1 MAEKTEKL
9 EKKKEEKEDKKK
21 GYFHYKNSLL
31 LDSDIRDMEEAKQ
44 YVLGIYPHDR
54 GKELSSRFFFFE
66 PWMNSFSSDKI

>member
-1 MAEKTEKL
+1 MAEKTG
-9 EKKKEEKEDKKK
+9 KKKEEKEEKKK

-44 YVLGIYPHDR
+44 YVLGIYPHDW